1 MNRNGL
7 YKAIGA
13 VYIGIYILAIVF
25 PRKVPKDQLVTDNFL
40 KNIFQ
45 ELLYMSGNLEFI
57 GNIFLLIPIFVI
69 LVKQL
74 PRVHAVFALTICTLL
89 SASAEFAQS
98 FIPGRVSTIRDS
110 VLNSIGVISTFILY
124 LFYSKKYSPQK
135 IAE

>member
-7 YKAIGA
+7 YKVSGA
-13 VYIGIYILAIVF
+13 VYIGIYLLVIVF
-25 PRKVPKDQLVTDNFL
+25 PRKVPKAQLVTDNFL
-40 KNIFQ
+40 KKLFQ

-74 PRVHAVFALTICTLL
+74 PRVHAVFALTICILL

-98 FIPGRVSTIRDS
+98 FIPGRVSTIRDFI
-110 VLNSIGVISTFILY
+110 LNSIGVISAFILY
-124 LFYSKKYSPQK
+124 LLYSKKNSPQK

>member
-7 YKAIGA
+7 HKASGA

-40 KNIFQ
+40 KKIFQ

-57 GNIFLLIPIFVI
+57 GNIFLLIPIFVF

-74 PRVHAVFALTICTLL
+74 PRVHAVFALTICILV

-98 FIPGRVSTIRDS
+98 FIPGRVSTIRDFI
-110 VLNSIGVISTFILY
+110 LNSIGVISAFILY
-124 LFYSKKYSPQK
+124 LFYSKKNSPQK

>member
-7 YKAIGA
+7 YKVSGA
-13 VYIGIYILAIVF
+13 VYIGIYLLVIVF
-25 PRKVPKDQLVTDNFL
+25 PRKVPKAQLVTDNFL
-40 KNIFQ
+40 KKLFQ

-98 FIPGRVSTIRDS
+98 FIPGRVSTIRDFI
-110 VLNSIGVISTFILY
+110 LNSIGVISAFILY
-124 LFYSKKYSPQK
+124 LLYSKKNSPQK